1 MPLSVVLLAGDHSS
15 ALLNDA
21 LVALDAQS
29 DTDFELIVVAS
40 SSLESDIERVERLLA
55 AFSSGLAARSR
66 LVAAPLPQNEPHWRV
81 EALRAGL
88 ATARGRYITIL
99 DATDIVFGHFV
110 ATFAS
115 MARTSPAA
123 VLRARAITQPMR
135 ELTWPDGHAGFE
147 PTGAAES
154 ASAPRFSILE
164 HLSQGGTPP
173 GSYALQSEYFNDL
186 GPVSDE
192 DSALLEAAVLGGVHE
207 SPGEVIVLMRH
218 FGQERQRDQLTQLS
232 H

>member
-1 MPLSVVLLAGDHSS
+1 VTSDDEVALSVILLTIDISS
-15 ALLNDA
+15 TLLNDA

-40 SSLESDIERVERLLA
+40 ASLESDVEHVEGLLA
-55 AFSSGLAARSR
+55 AFSAGLCARSR
-66 LVAAPLPQNEPHWRV
+66 LVTAPLPRNEPRWRV

-88 ATARGRYITIL
+88 AQARGRYVSVL
-99 DATDIVFGHFV
+99 DATSIAFGHFV

-135 ELTWPDGHAGFE
+135 ELTWPDGRAGFE
-147 PTGAAES
+147 PTGGAES
-154 ASAPRFSILE
+154 ASATRFSILG

-173 GSYALQSEYFNDL
+173 GSYALQREYLNDL
-186 GPVSDE
+186 GPDCDE
-192 DSALLEAAVLGGVHE
+192 DTALLEAAVLGGVHE
-207 SPGEVIVLMRH
+207 SPGEVIVLIRR
-218 FGQERQRDQLTQLS
+218 FDQ
-232 H
+232 